1 MASADKP
8 AILIIHGAWHVPRS
22 YAKLTAALESSG
34 FEVHVPPL
42 PSSTDV
48 CPPKADLYEDT
59 DMVRKFAEKLIKDGR
74 TIVALLHSYGGQVGS
89 NALHGLGVEARSS
102 RGLAG
107 GVSHLVYMAGY
118 AVTEGTSMMDK
129 VKEFGHMDLM
139 PLAFDISED
148 SSCVCRDPPTL
159 LVSPGPE
166 DDTEALDAYISTLK
180 RWNAKCMHQPIQHAA
195 WREIPVSYIHTT
207 NDMTVPLTYQKSFVE
222 TIVREGREVQTFEL
236 ESGHCPNLTATDGV
250 VDAIKEVILGRERLL
265 AKPLGRG
272 SS

>member
-8 AILIIHGAWHVPRS
+8 VIIIIHGAWHVARS

-48 CPPKADLYEDT
+48 RPPKADLYRDT
-59 DMVRKFAEKLIKDGR
+59 DMVPNFTENLIKDGR
-74 TIVALLHSYGGQVGS
+74 NIVALLHSY
-89 NALHGLGVEARSS
+89 GVEARSS

-118 AVTEGTSMMDK
+118 AVTEDTSMMDK

-139 PLAFDISED
+139 PLAFGISED
-148 SSCVCRDPPTL
+148 SSCVCRDPLAL
-159 LVSPGPE
+159 LITPGPE
-166 DDTEALDAYISTLK
+166 DDTDALDAYISTLK
-180 RWNAKCMHQPIQHAA
+180 CWNAKCMYQPIQHAA
-195 WREIPVSYIHTT
+195 WREIPVSYIYTT

-222 TIVREGREVQTFEL
+222 TLVREGREVRTFEL
-236 ESGHCPNLTATDGV
+236 ESGHCPNLTTTDGV
-250 VDAIKEVILGRERLL
+250 MDAIKKVILSRERLL